1 MNAIVRYLAGGAL
14 ALSSQGF
21 FAVSFGLSGAM
32 STGAEPLPMVRLQDV
47 QPAATKMVA
56 SLQQV
61 DRTHKGDRLLNP
73 NAAPGPVTM
82 SNEFVANEPAAR
94 KPGKPLAKPVK
105 RDIEPKLPEGCSAS
119 VSPLSDRIAANQ
131 ASNCITALELPFKV
145 ASAE

>member
-21 FAVSFGLSGAM
+21 FAVSFGLPGAM
-32 STGAEPLPMVRLQDV
+32 STGGAELLPMMRLQDV
-47 QPAATKMVA
+47 QPAAGKTVA
-56 SLQQV
+56 ALQRV
-61 DRTHKGDRLLNP
+61 DRTHKGDRLLN
-73 NAAPGPVTM
+73 AAPDPKTA
-82 SNEFVANEPAAR
+82 SNEIVANDPAAR
-94 KPGKPLAKPVK
+94 KPVKPVAKPAK

-145 ASAE
+145 ASAD